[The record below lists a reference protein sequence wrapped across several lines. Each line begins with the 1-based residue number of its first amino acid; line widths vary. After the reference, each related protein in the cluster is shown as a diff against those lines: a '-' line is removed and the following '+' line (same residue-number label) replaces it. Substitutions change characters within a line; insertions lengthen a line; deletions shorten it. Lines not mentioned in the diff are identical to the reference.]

1 VVLTH
6 LITQHA
12 PDFATASLDHRPPPP
27 AGAKARRT
35 AGAQAGEQRGIL
47 KFNPLAAWT
56 HDE

>member
-1 VVLTH
+1 VLTH

-12 PDFATASLDHRPPPP
+12 ADFATASLDHRPPP